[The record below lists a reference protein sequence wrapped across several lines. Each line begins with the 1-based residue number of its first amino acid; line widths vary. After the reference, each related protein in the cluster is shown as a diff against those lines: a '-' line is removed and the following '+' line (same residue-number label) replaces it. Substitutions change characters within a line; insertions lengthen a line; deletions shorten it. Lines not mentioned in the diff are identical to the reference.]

1 MQSPPPH
8 VIAGQEVTAA
18 HHNALLDYVLR
29 ATPRAGR
36 NTSVDVKPNGTFIN
50 AAPAAGGGGAALPL
64 FPFTVRVIEDPDA
77 ETADDEPAPMVLAIY
92 LPTYAVYLGTVP
104 QAPSDTIAGI
114 PDYGQAWQKII
125 DPGDGEPVTPPGAG
139 ESAVVYIALGRLKDE
154 ENHVTFDATRLIVEA
169 PGDDEDDEN
178 EDDENEDDENED
190 DEDDDFAPT
199 LKVPVAMIT
208 ASESSS
214 SGGTSSIVYTV
225 TQYLYSALAWP
236 KPEERPWTW
245 DPALK
250 GWRNAWYQ
258 NNRSVATLPE
268 SVQNEDLAD
277 GVYYLKIELATNAV
291 DLVSRAQED
300 DAGDFTSNDDYSFF
314 LVGAVVDGKADE
326 STCPHTIPVEIHYE

>member
-8 VIAGQEVTAA
+8 VIPGQALTAA
-18 HHNALLDYVLR
+18 HYNALLDYVLR

-36 NTSVDVKPNGTFIN
+36 NTSTDVKPNGTFIN

-64 FPFTVRVIEDPDA
+64 FPFTVRVIADPDEEA
-77 ETADDEPAPMVLAIY
+77 ADDEPAPMVLAIY

-104 QAPSDTIAGI
+104 QAPTDTIVGI
-114 PDYGQAWQKII
+114 PDYGQAWHKII
-125 DPGDGEPVTPPGAG
+125 DPEDGEPVTPPGAG

-154 ENHVTFDATRLIVEA
+154 ENHVMFDATRLIVEA
-169 PGDDEDDEN
+169 PGDDEDD
-178 EDDENEDDENED
+178 ED

-214 SGGTSSIVYTV
+214 SGGTSSIVYNV

-250 GWRNAWYQ
+250 GWRNTWYQ

-277 GVYYLKIELATNAV
+277 GVYYLKIELATNTV

-326 STCPHTIPVEIHYE
+326 STCPHHIPIAIYYV